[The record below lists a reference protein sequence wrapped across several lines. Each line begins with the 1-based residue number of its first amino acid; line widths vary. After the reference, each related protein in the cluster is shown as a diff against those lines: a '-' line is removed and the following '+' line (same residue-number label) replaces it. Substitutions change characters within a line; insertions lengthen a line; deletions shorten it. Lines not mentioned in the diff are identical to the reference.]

1 MENAP
6 PIPHPGLSYRQF
18 VALIAALMATNALG
32 TDAMLPALGQIGADL
47 HIAHPNARQWIISA
61 YILASGAGQLLYG
74 TLADRYGRKPV
85 LCTVL
90 VLYCLA
96 SLSAAAAGSFTFL
109 LLARIVMGMAAAGP
123 RVLAVS
129 IARDCYAGRLMAR
142 VMSFAFLVFGAV
154 PMFAPSLGQI
164 ILLAADWRGI
174 FIGLALFAAAV
185 LAWVAAKLAETLRPE
200 DRRPIQVSQI
210 LAAARFTLSNRVS
223 LCYTLGMMVVMGCL
237 FGFVNASQQIFA
249 VVFHDPLWFPACFAV
264 IAAFMM
270 AAALLNAR
278 IVNRFGSR
286 LISHIALLGFIACAA
301 LHLAV
306 VLSGHETLW
315 TFLAIQAPMMFCF
328 GLLNGNFGA
337 MAMEPMGH
345 IAGSAASIQGFISI
359 VGASLIG
366 ALIGQSFNGT
376 LVPMTVGF
384 LAGGILA
391 LASAL
396 AAENGRLFQARVV
409 VT

>member
-1 MENAP
+1 MEKTVS
-6 PIPHPGLSYRQF
+6 IPHPGLGYRQF

-47 HIAHPNARQWIISA
+47 HIAHPNSGQWIITT
-61 YILASGAGQLLYG
+61 YILSSGVAQILYG

-85 LCTVL
+85 LCTAL
-90 VLYCLA
+90 VLFILT
-96 SLSAAAAGSFTFL
+96 SLAAACAGSFTLL
-109 LLARIVMGMAAAGP
+109 LLARIIMGLAAAGP

-129 IARDCYAGRLMAR
+129 IVRDCYAGRLMAR
-142 VMSFAFLVFGAV
+142 VMSFAFLAFGAV

-164 ILLAADWRGI
+164 ILLGAGWRAI

-185 LAWVAAKLAETLRPE
+185 LVWVAAKLAETLHPK

-210 LAAARFTLSNRVS
+210 LAAARFTLTNRIS
-223 LCYTLGMMVVMGCL
+223 LGYSLAIMVVLGCL

-249 VVFHDPLWFPACFAV
+249 VVFHQPLWFPACFAV

-270 AAALLNAR
+270 ASALLNAR

-286 LISHIALLGFIACAA
+286 LISHIALLGFIGCAA

-306 VLSGHETLW
+306 VLSGHDTLW
-315 TFLAIQAPMMFCF
+315 IFIGIQAPMMFCF
-328 GLLNGNFGA
+328 GLLAGNFGA

-376 LVPMTVGF
+376 LVPMTLGF
-384 LAGGILA
+384 LAGGLLA
-391 LASAL
+391 LGAAL
-396 AAENGRLFQARVV
+396 AAENGRLRFARA
-409 VT
+409 